1 MAEPVRTNP
10 LAGLALAE
18 RSVPGAEP
26 VTLSALPFRGKLILR
41 GGDAIREGT
50 ARILGAPLPP
60 TMSTATAGATDL
72 LWLGPDEWL
81 VLTPPDRA
89 EPTAVALRE
98 ALAGLHH
105 AVVVVG
111 DRMTGIAIAGARAA
125 DVLNA
130 GCPLDLHPGAFP
142 SGAVTRTLLGKATVV
157 LRRPGEGGAFE
168 LWVNGSFAPYAWLFL
183 ESAAREFGIA
193 IAA

>member
-1 MAEPVRTNP
+1 MAEPVRTSP

-18 RSVPGAEP
+18 RSVSGAEP
-26 VTLSALPFRGKLILR
+26 VTLAAMPFRGKLILR
-41 GGDAIREGT
+41 GGDAIRERAARVLGT
-50 ARILGAPLPP
+50 TLPP
-60 TMSTATAGATDL
+60 ALRSVTTADTVL

-81 VLTPPDRA
+81 ILTAADRA
-89 EPTAVALRE
+89 EAMAAALRD

-111 DRMTGIAIAGARAA
+111 DRMTGIRLAGARAA

-130 GCPLDLHPGAFP
+130 GCPLDLHLAVFP
-142 SGAVTRTLLGKATVV
+142 AGAVTRTVLAKATVV
-157 LRRPGEGGAFE
+157 LRRPEEAPAFE
-168 LWVNGSFAPYAWLFL
+168 LWVNGSFAPYAWRFL
-183 ESAAREFGIA
+183 ENAAREFGIA